1 MSHPD
6 ERKMTVLW
14 RKRLKPDDPEKR
26 EKLQEE
32 LRQEGGLEKHDVLA
46 MVPAAL
52 IVLLLMVLLGGWP
65 ILFG

>member
-1 MSHPD
+1 M
-6 ERKMTVLW
+6 LW

-46 MVPAAL
+46 MILAAL
-52 IVLLLMVLLGGWP
+52 LVLSLGVSA
-65 ILFG
+65 

>member
-1 MSHPD
+1 
-6 ERKMTVLW
+6 MTVLW

-46 MVPAAL
+46 MILAALLVLVPAAL